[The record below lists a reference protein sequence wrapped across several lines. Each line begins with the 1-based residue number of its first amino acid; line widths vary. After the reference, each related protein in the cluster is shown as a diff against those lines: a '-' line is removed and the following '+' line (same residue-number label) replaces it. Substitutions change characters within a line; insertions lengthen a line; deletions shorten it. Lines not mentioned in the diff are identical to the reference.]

1 MSTIMI
7 TVMISERALR
17 CQTVYS
23 CGLAVALMLYRE
35 RQDRDSGT
43 AWHTITVTLAWSR
56 GQWCHGDIKFSVTVT
71 VTVTDTPLC
80 SDSATGRLVPRPVTV
95 TATVSGQAGLRVGPG
110 ARVRVIVARSV
121 RLGRHRDATRARA
134 DRDGHGHGARPPA
147 GPPARPGPRL
157 VGPRAA
163 RTGPAGRHGQFQV
176 VTQ

>member
-7 TVMISERALR
+7 TIMISKRALR

-35 RQDRDSGT
+35 RQDSDSGT
-43 AWHTITVTLAWSR
+43 TGHTITVTLAWSR

-95 TATVSGQAGLRVGPG
+95 TATVSGPGPPAGLRVGPG
-110 ARVRVIVARSV
+110 ARLSPSHRSTV
-121 RLGRHRDATRARA
+121 SPTRTA
-134 DRDGHGHGARPPA
+134 P
-147 GPPARPGPRL
+147 
-157 VGPRAA
+157 
-163 RTGPAGRHGQFQV
+163 
-176 VTQ
+176 